1 MKINSEDYWSERYR
15 NGSTGWDM
23 GGPAPA
29 LTAYADQLTDKSIRI
44 LLPGAGRAYE
54 AEYLFR
60 AGFTAL
66 TVIDIAA
73 EPLADLKARVPEF
86 PESQLIPADF
96 FEFQG
101 GPFDLIL
108 EHTFFCALPPALR
121 SEYVRKMAALLAPD
135 GKLAGLFFSFPLTEQ
150 GPPFGGSAAE
160 YRALFSPYF
169 EIKTLE
175 QATNSIPP
183 RMGNELFFIFELPE
197 QQL

>member
-1 MKINSEDYWSERYR
+1 MKINTEDYWSERYR
-15 NGSTGWDM
+15 SGSTGWDM

-60 AGFTAL
+60 AGFTGL

-73 EPLADLKARVPEF
+73 EPLADLKERVPEF
-86 PESQLIPADF
+86 PESQLIQSDF
-96 FEFQG
+96 FQFQG

-121 SEYVRKMAALLAPD
+121 PEYVRKMATLLAPG

-160 YRALFSPYF
+160 YRELFSPF
-169 EIKTLE
+169 FKIRTLE
-175 QATNSIPP
+175 LATNSIPP
-183 RMGNELFFIFELPE
+183 RAGNELFFIFESQE
-197 QQL
+197 